1 MFQLKNRKIEVSK
14 YGAVFSV
21 EACCLMRTC
30 GGESKENFSLG
41 LFRAAGHCGG
51 GDFYQFLST
60 SLLYNPTAIIGESH
74 AMKGLVFNKTP
85 YVLWIQLQSMHPR
98 ELISQFDFT

>member
-1 MFQLKNRKIEVSK
+1 
-14 YGAVFSV
+14 
-21 EACCLMRTC
+21 MRTC

-41 LFRAAGHCGG
+41 LFRAAHCGG
-51 GDFYQFLST
+51 EGTFIKSRPHLYCIIQPQ
-60 SLLYNPTAIIGESH
+60 LLGESY
-74 AMKGLVFNKTP
+74 AMKGLVFYKTP